1 VFQEGTKPRFAPKAT
16 VDNNNMLEAV
26 EYSVKREAL
35 KAEKGEALR
44 VAYNDPDAVIK
55 EWALL
60 RMSRGRL

>member
-16 VDNNNMLEAV
+16 VDNMLEAV

-44 VAYNDPDAVIK
+44 VAYNDPNAVIK
-55 EWALL
+55 E
-60 RMSRGRL
+60 